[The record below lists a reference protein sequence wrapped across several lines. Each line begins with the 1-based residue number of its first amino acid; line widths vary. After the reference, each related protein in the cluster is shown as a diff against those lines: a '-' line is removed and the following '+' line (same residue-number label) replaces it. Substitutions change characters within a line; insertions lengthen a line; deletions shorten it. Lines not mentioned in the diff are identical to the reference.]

1 MLASPGLRR
10 WRLRLLILGSALL
23 LLGAGLVALD
33 GYIVH
38 VACELDRIVY
48 ELGER
53 YRGRDPCIA
62 GELTS
67 DKGRVVSF
75 AFLPVGTQI
84 VLGTRYGLELWDAT
98 GQELASL
105 GPPVSRFIGGIAV
118 SLDGKRI
125 VSLHGFPE
133 QTCVVW
139 DLCQGTYRR
148 FPLNQGDYGYHVAIS
163 PDGRM
168 MAVSSY
174 KSIELYDVF
183 KTAKVSTIVSPR
195 GYGPADCPI
204 FSADGKF
211 LLFVEGREV
220 FIKELQDGGML
231 EQIGSEDHFISEVA
245 LSPDGKRVA
254 VAGEGFLSL
263 WNLKERRRLYMA
275 ELRPA
280 VEVSRP
286 PVSVSDVAFSPDA
299 RLVAVCVEYMV
310 RTSLQFYAR
319 RRSLLLFDASSGKQL
334 SECKSSPHASVGR
347 VGFSADGRLLAVVNR
362 GKVRL
367 LDVEA
372 MVHRRKN
379 AAEP

>member
-10 WRLRLLILGSALL
+10 CRRRLLILGSALL

-38 VACELDRIVY
+38 VACELDRILY
-48 ELGER
+48 ELGEW
-53 YRGRDPCIA
+53 YRGPDPCIA

-75 AFLPVGTQI
+75 AFLPVGTRI
-84 VLGTRYGLELWDAT
+84 VLGTGYGLELWDAA
-98 GQELASL
+98 GQELTSL

-139 DLCQGTYRR
+139 DLSHGTYRR
-148 FPLNQGDYGYHVAIS
+148 FPLNQGDYAYHVALS

-174 KSIELYDVF
+174 KSIELYNVF
-183 KTAKVSTIVSPR
+183 NMAKVSTIVSPR
-195 GYGPADCPI
+195 GYRPVDCPI
-204 FSADGKF
+204 FSPDGQF
-211 LLFVEGREV
+211 LLFVEGKEV
-220 FIKELQDGGML
+220 FVKELQDGGML
-231 EQIGSEDHFISEVA
+231 EQIGTEDRLISEVA
-245 LSPDGKRVA
+245 LSPDGKCVA
-254 VAGEGFLSL
+254 VAGDGFLSL

-286 PVSVSDVAFSPDA
+286 PVSVSDVAFSPDG

-310 RTSLQFYAR
+310 RNSLQFDAR
-319 RRSLLLFDASSGKQL
+319 RRSLLLFDAPSGKQL
-334 SECKSSPHASVGR
+334 SEWETGPHAGVDR

-362 GKVRL
+362 GKVSL
-367 LDVEA
+367 LDVDA